1 MPGIHVFFPDKVKS
15 AECLLHGGE
24 HPHLRLGPADILS
37 AAMVHPRNH
46 TVSDFPNF
54 CLTAG

>member
-1 MPGIHVFFPDKVKS
+1 MPGLMPGIHVFFPDKVKS

-37 AAMVHPRNH
+37 AVPEITQFLIFRISA
-46 TVSDFPNF
+46 
-54 CLTAG
+54 